1 MIFHKKLIVIFICIF
16 ITIPTIHVST
26 MVTAQPTSPMPT
38 IDGKWSPGEYPGPNM
53 TFQTVTTGKPITF
66 NYRVNATYL
75 FFIATYVEIDSVS
88 HNSTGCLVDS
98 TALCLRDYFAIGFDN
113 NGDHIYM
120 GTKASPDDVVFV
132 GMDGNYST
140 DAYMQGI
147 GNPVVRDTAVGG
159 TNDTLG
165 RYTYN
170 NVTGVYTYEGAV
182 KLHSGDT
189 RGHDINVYYGDTI
202 DLMLAYW
209 DDLPAVTEITSYTPF
224 FTLHLIDPS
233 DPAYSQVT
241 LSTSDMVLVTGMIF
255 VGGVFTGYYVWS
267 RKLSLLKQ
275 KSK

>member
-1 MIFHKKLIVIFICIF
+1 MTSYKKLILVFIFVCL
-16 ITIPTIHVST
+16 TIPTVHSSFST
-26 MVTAQPTSPMPT
+26 TAQPPSTMPT
-38 IDGKWSPGEYPGPNM
+38 IDGKWSPGEYTGPNM

-88 HNSTGCLVDS
+88 HNSTGCLIDS
-98 TALCLRDYFAIGFDN
+98 SAICLRDYFAIGFEN

-120 GTKASPDDVVFV
+120 GKKASPDDVVFV

-147 GNPVVRDTAVGG
+147 GNPVVRDTSIGG

-170 NVTGVYTYEGAV
+170 SVTGVYTYEGAV

-202 DLMLAYW
+202 TLMLAYW

-224 FTLHLIDPS
+224 FTHHLIDPL
-233 DPAYSQVT
+233 DPAYSQIT
-241 LSTSDMVLVTGMIF
+241 LSTSDIVLVTGLILVCVIF
-255 VGGVFTGYYVWS
+255 AGFYVWS
-267 RKLSLLKQ
+267 RKHLILR
-275 KSK
+275 